1 MNCKNCIHYRSI
13 RRWTYTDE
21 GVQYEC
27 PEGFACVAMAELNE
41 PVIHM
46 IGTTSGCEM
55 FEMFEDKR
63 DICEDC
69 GKKGA
74 AYAAKYKKRLCS
86 QCYCD
91 RLLIDELRKGHN
103 NVV

>member
-55 FEMFEDKR
+55 FEDIGVIEGRRQMLQEVKELLEKLKNDSKR
-63 DICEDC
+63 VFKT
-69 GKKGA
+69 G
-74 AYAAKYKKRLCS
+74 
-86 QCYCD
+86 
-91 RLLIDELRKGHN
+91 
-103 NVV
+103 